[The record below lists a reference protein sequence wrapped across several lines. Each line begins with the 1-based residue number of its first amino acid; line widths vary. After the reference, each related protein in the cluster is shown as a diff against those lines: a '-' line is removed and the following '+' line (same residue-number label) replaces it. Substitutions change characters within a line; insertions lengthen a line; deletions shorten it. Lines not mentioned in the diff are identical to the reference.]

1 MEKSEEFN
9 ELINSFYER
18 NKIAAD
24 SKEEYIYGFRNR
36 LGKFLAQFGDIQ
48 SEENNIIADCI
59 KNDYL
64 YYSKERLRA
73 ACRNFHQDLLNNLD
87 INHYDIDDCIFSVI
101 LNLDPSTYNSSHSML
116 SMYVEENELP
126 NSLEFLFS
134 EAMRL
139 EQEGDK
145 NPFAESPDN
154 LVTQKESLKEKY
166 KEILEEKTFLV
177 LIDDFTGSGDTI
189 SKFLK
194 KIINYINPNINI
206 IIFCIVG
213 TRLAKSN
220 LNSELRGLNIK
231 CQISFSQTL
240 DKHFEMQPDKREIIS
255 DFVKFDNPMGYEDTE
270 VVFTTFKNT
279 PNNTITLFWR
289 NKAKKPIWLSLFPR
303 KSKMRKRLQL
313 SKDLTFYKKILR
325 WYLTSKCK
333 INDERIKLRLIVL
346 FYIKN
351 HKRQNSVKT
360 RIELEKWIC
369 YTDGVILECQTQGYI
384 IEQHSKFVLTIKGD
398 SYLQDNNLAG
408 ISIRE
413 IIEEYDTDALKK
425 QNGVSVLIGES
436 LI

>member
-18 NKIAAD
+18 NKIATD
-24 SKEEYIYGFRNR
+24 SKEEYIYGLRNR
-36 LGKFLAQFGDIQ
+36 LGKFLAQFGDTQ
-48 SEENNIIADCI
+48 SEENKIIADCI

-64 YYSKERLRA
+64 YYSQERLRA
-73 ACRNFHQDLLNNLD
+73 ACRKFHQDLLNHLD
-87 INHYDIDDCIFSVI
+87 MNHYNIDDCIFSVI
-101 LNLDPSTYNSSHSML
+101 LNSDTSTFNSSHSML

-134 EAMRL
+134 EAIIF

-166 KEILEEKTFLV
+166 KEKLEEKNFLV

-213 TRLAKSN
+213 TNLAISN
-220 LNSELRGLNIK
+220 LNSALSELTIK
-231 CQISFSQTL
+231 YQISFSQTL
-240 DKHFEMQPDKREIIS
+240 DKHFEMQPDKREMIS
-255 DFVKFDNPMGYEDTE
+255 DFVKFDDPMGYKDTE

-289 NKAKKPIWLSLFPR
+289 NKPKKPMWLSLFPR
-303 KSKMRKRLQL
+303 KPKSGKRLQL
-313 SKDLTFYKKILR
+313 SKNLTFYKKTLR
-325 WYLTSKCK
+325 WYLASQCQ
-333 INDERIKLRLIVL
+333 IVDEREKLRLTVL

-351 HKRQNSVKT
+351 HRNQNHIKT
-360 RIELEKWIC
+360 GIELEKWIC
-369 YTDGVILECQTQGYI
+369 YTDGVIWECQDQGFVTQH
-384 IEQHSKFVLTIKGD
+384 QSQFVLTDKGD
-398 SYLQDNNLAG
+398 RYLQDNKLAG
-408 ISIRE
+408 VSIRE
-413 IIEEYDTDALKK
+413 IIEKYDTDALKK
-425 QNGVSVLIGES
+425 QKGVSVLIGES